1 MSSLKHLFPSTFQY
15 ACQFPVRITDINY
28 GGHVGN
34 DRSLVFAHEA
44 RMQFLQEY
52 GYSEMELD
60 QTSLMLTKATIEI
73 RKELFFGDQLSI
85 AVQAL
90 HFTSKGFDLLYKI
103 EKISDGQ
110 PVLAAIVLTTMLC
123 YDYKNKKVALLPDQ
137 VLQRLS
143 V

>member
-1 MSSLKHLFPSTFQY
+1 
-15 ACQFPVRITDINY
+15 
-28 GGHVGN
+28 
-34 DRSLVFAHEA
+34 
-44 RMQFLQEY
+44 MQFLQEY

-60 QTSLMLTKATIEI
+60 QTSLMLTKATLEI

-110 PVLAAIVLTTMLC
+110 SVLAAIVLTTMLC
-123 YDYKNKKVALLPDQ
+123 YDYKNKKVALLPGQ